1 MRSTTRAIFASVLPA
16 ALLAI
21 SLTGCRGS
29 TEVPRMGF
37 VPDSIRLKPMSGDK
51 LTRTWA
57 ARSIKPL
64 SSYSSIQVEAV
75 EVPAY
80 ADIECSD
87 EQLENVRTTLRN
99 DLQNNL
105 GNGGGSG
112 PVLVVRAAITAIK
125 PNNPLLN
132 IVPQTQMR
140 KRGYGYGAVEI
151 YASEGVGG
159 PIVAAMVSTV
169 NTERFS
175 SEKLDEMGTVERGC
189 QQWSQAF
196 VGLFD

>member
-1 MRSTTRAIFASVLPA
+1 
-16 ALLAI
+16 
-21 SLTGCRGS
+21 
-29 TEVPRMGF
+29 MGF

-80 ADIECSD
+80 ADIECTD
-87 EQLENVRTTLRN
+87 EQLENVRTTLQR

-132 IVPQTQMR
+132 IAPQTQMR

-151 YASEGVGG
+151 YATEGVGG
-159 PIVAAMVSTV
+159 SVVAAMASTV
-169 NTERFS
+169 DTERLS
-175 SEKLDEMGTVERGC
+175 SEKLEEMGTVERGC

-196 VGLFD
+196 AGLFD

>member
-1 MRSTTRAIFASVLPA
+1 MRSTTRAIFTAFLPA

-64 SSYSSIQVEAV
+64 SSYSSVQVEAV

-80 ADIECSD
+80 ADIDCTD
-87 EQLENVRTTLRN
+87 EQLQTIRTTLQN
-99 DLQNNL
+99 DLQNYL
-105 GNGGGSG
+105 GNGGGTG
-112 PVLVVRAAITAIK
+112 PVLVVRAAITAVK

-132 IVPQTQMR
+132 VAPQTQMM

-151 YASEGVGG
+151 YATAGLGG
-159 PIVAAMVSTV
+159 PVVAAMASTV
-169 NTERFS
+169 DTQRFS
-175 SEKLDEMGTVERGC
+175 AEKLEEMGTVERGC

-196 VGLFD
+196 AGLFD

>member
-1 MRSTTRAIFASVLPA
+1 MRSTPRAMFASLLPA
-16 ALLAI
+16 ALLAV

-29 TEVPRMGF
+29 VEVPRMGF

-51 LTRTWA
+51 LTRTWTSS
-57 ARSIKPL
+57 SIKPL
-64 SSYSSIQVEAV
+64 ASYRSIEVDAI

-80 ADIECSD
+80 ADIECTD
-87 EQLENVRTTLRN
+87 EQLETIRTTLRN
-99 DLQNNL
+99 DLQNHL

-112 PVLVVRAAITAIK
+112 PVLVVRAAITAVK

-132 IVPQTQMR
+132 IAPQTQMR

-151 YASEGVGG
+151 YATEGAGG
-159 PIVAAMVSTV
+159 PVVAAMTSTV
-169 NTERFS
+169 DTERFS
-175 SEKLDEMGTVERGC
+175 SEKLEEMGTVERGC

-196 VGLFD
+196 AGLFD

>member
-16 ALLAI
+16 ALLAL

-105 GNGGGSG
+105 GTGGGSG

-125 PNNPLLN
+125 PNDPLLN
-132 IVPQTQMR
+132 IAPQTQMR

-169 NTERFS
+169 DTERLS
-175 SEKLDEMGTVERGC
+175 AEKLEEMGTVERGC

-196 VGLFD
+196 AGLFD